1 MMMMMIETVT
11 ETGLPRPQQHRQDPR
26 LQLQLQRYPISIYN
40 NTMRRS
46 LLIFF
51 SDRIESLVLIST
63 SLFAILV
70 ILSIPDSVNATS
82 SIEGLIDCYDDPTSA
97 IISCVDDPDTN
108 TNLNDGIIDAEI
120 PSIVG
125 TIPFP

>member
-1 MMMMMIETVT
+1 MK
-11 ETGLPRPQQHRQDPR
+11 
-26 LQLQLQRYPISIYN
+26 
-40 NTMRRS
+40 RS

-51 SDRIESLVLIST
+51 SDRIESLVSIST

-70 ILSIPDSVNATS
+70 LLSLPNFVNATS
-82 SIEGLIDCYDDPTSA
+82 SIKGSIDCYDDPTST
-97 IISCVDDPDTN
+97 IISCADDPDTN
-108 TNLNDGIIDAEI
+108 TNLNEGIIDAEI

>member
-1 MMMMMIETVT
+1 
-11 ETGLPRPQQHRQDPR
+11 
-26 LQLQLQRYPISIYN
+26 
-40 NTMRRS
+40 MRRS

-82 SIEGLIDCYDDPTSA
+82 SIEVLIDCYDDPTSA